1 MRCGMVIECFNCEEI
16 DVPYKFIRNNLLV
29 VLENEEDYQKF
40 FSEFKILLFKEVTI
54 QNIL

>member
-1 MRCGMVIECFNCEEI
+1 MVIECFNCEEI